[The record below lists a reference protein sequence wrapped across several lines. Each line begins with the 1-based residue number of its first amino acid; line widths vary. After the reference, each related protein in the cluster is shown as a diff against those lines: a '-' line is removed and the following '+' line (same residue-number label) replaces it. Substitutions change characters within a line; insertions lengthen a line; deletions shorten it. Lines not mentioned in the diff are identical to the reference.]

1 LPQVFLDTMMLIWAV
16 RKTASNPAQQE
27 MLNRAR
33 WLISLL
39 EEKEAT
45 PCTSTV
51 NLAEY
56 LRGCSHTKRGAERE
70 ALEGV
75 VHILDFNAHAAEIA
89 AGLLDGI
96 AQPITAQHGRQIVKA
111 DAQVVATAW
120 AHGIDVFYTFDSGCE
135 AMARRAG
142 LTIGAIPNHSDDL
155 GESQGQPRISSHGQ
169 LKGTKS
175 TRKPN
180 RRKT

>member
-1 LPQVFLDTMMLIWAV
+1 MISSPVFFDTMMLIWAV
-16 RKTASNPAQQE
+16 RKSAKPAQQE
-27 MLNRAR
+27 MLDRVR
-33 WLISLL
+33 WLVGLL
-39 EEKEAT
+39 EAKKST
-45 PCTSTV
+45 VCTSTI

-56 LRGCSHTKRGAERE
+56 LRGCNSNERGGERE
-70 ALEGV
+70 ALAGV
-75 VHILDFNAHAAEIA
+75 VHILNFNAQAAEIA
-89 AGLLDGI
+89 AGLIDGN
-96 AQPITAQHGRQIVKA
+96 AKITHEHGRQIVKA
-111 DAQVVATAW
+111 DAQVVATAR

-142 LTIGAIPNHSDDL
+142 LTLGAIPKHSDDL